1 MIDLSRVKEGS
12 LRTEPYRWAFIDQ
25 LFAERDAA
33 ALASSYPRDHFQRQ
47 ADYGGDKVFEF
58 RARSL
63 IRAGTDAI
71 SRPEELSEAW
81 RALARDFLSPGYRAA
96 LASLTGLDL
105 RDARLEVN
113 VFHYPPG
120 SSHGA
125 HPDHRDKI
133 VTHVLFFNDSWNDAD
148 GGCLTILGSAN
159 SGDVVRSVSPV
170 VGNSAVL
177 VRSDNSWHA
186 VSPVAKDCHQTRRSL
201 TATFYRPDSSST
213 LWPPEDRTPT
223 YDYDA
228 SVWRHRWGRA
238 IQRLKKLV
246 VR

>member
-1 MIDLSRVKEGS
+1 MIDLSRITANR
-12 LRTEPYRWAFIDQ
+12 LQTEPYRWAFIDR
-25 LFAERDAA
+25 LFAEPDAA
-33 ALASSYPRDHFQRQ
+33 ALASSFPRDHFQRQ
-47 ADYGGDKVFEF
+47 ADYGGGKVFEF

-63 IRAGTDAI
+63 VRTDEIA
-71 SRPEELSEAW
+71 RPEELSEAW
-81 RALARDFLSPGYRAA
+81 RELALDFLSPGYRAA
-96 LASLTGLDL
+96 LSSMTGLDL
-105 RDARLEVN
+105 GNARLEVN

-133 VTHVLFFNDSWNDAD
+133 VTHVLYFNDSWNESD

-159 SGDVVRSVSPV
+159 PQDVVRQVLPV

-186 VSPVAKDCHQTRRSL
+186 VSPVAKSCHETRRSL
-201 TATFYRPDSSST
+201 TATFYRHDSSGT
-213 LWPPEDRTPT
+213 LWSPRNTAPT

-228 SVWRHRWGRA
+228 SIWRHRWGRV

>member
-1 MIDLSRVKEGS
+1 MINLNRITANR
-12 LRTEPYRWAFIDQ
+12 LQTEPYRWAFIDQ
-25 LFAERDAA
+25 LFAEPDAK
-33 ALASSYPRDHFQRQ
+33 ALAASYPRDHFRRQ
-47 ADYGGDKVFEF
+47 ADYGGEKVFEF
-58 RARSL
+58 LARSL
-63 IRAGTDAI
+63 IRKDAI
-71 SRPEELSEAW
+71 SQPEGLSEAW
-81 RALARDFLSPGYRAA
+81 RELARDFLSPNYRAA
-96 LASLTGLDL
+96 ISSLTGLDL
-105 RDARLEVN
+105 GDAHLEVN

-133 VTHVLFFNDSWNDAD
+133 VTHVLFFNNSWNDAD
-148 GGCLTILGSAN
+148 GGCLTILGSGN
-159 SGDVVRSVSPV
+159 PKDVVRSVSPV

-186 VSPVAKDCHQTRRSL
+186 VSPVAKDCRETRRSL
-201 TATFYRPDSSST
+201 TATFYRSGSSGT
-213 LWPPEDRTPT
+213 LWPPADTTPT